1 MFQLTTGNFAVEA
14 PIEELQIASR
24 ATNADEWKLY
34 LRWELA
40 YLFTRVRSFDDDLLS
55 EILKYSTP
63 HTGSGPPEAAAAA
76 ARSYARD
83 CIRQLTALLAES
95 HREFAM
101 VIIDR
106 TELGRSYK
114 DRAAQARSNRAER
127 PRLDTSDLSR
137 SLLFSPEDVKAL
149 WYPLHFAISGRY
161 FDEDRNSD
169 RYSDVRTVLSQTS
182 AWIVREFINLILLGP
197 ADRSASELAGC
208 DIIARSAESATVELS
223 RWPEISSSLQKR
235 LDSWQ
240 RVLIAGNSYPTKDD
254 SPQSAHLWE
263 NLVNKASVMGQSQ
276 QTFVAAPA
284 PLRPRGS
291 QSPTKQT
298 SYEPITAGATATAV
312 PITAHVPDRTASYNG
327 GGPISKY
334 QNQYDKQVE
343 RLQSQTAALRTSSA
357 PHPNGN
363 NNNNNN
369 NNAAAAG
376 SYASNTS
383 RRIEPSPST
392 SQAQN
397 SSSNANGQS
406 SSSAAAA
413 AALGGY
419 SPVLNPTGSSH
430 TITGANTNSDSLAL
444 TSAMPPSSG
453 NFDDYVRT
461 QFDLQ
466 DKTIADAVSYFQRER
481 QRMAEVKERLRE
493 LEKQQELLTANY
505 KRQMEDLDRKKRD
518 VFDRYQTEKAA
529 PPVNIPQEVVGA
541 MPQQST
547 VHFNIGEADNH
558 VATTTAA
565 AAASSA
571 PININ
576 SSNNNSSFS
585 GGHGLERSATNATA
599 GGATLSGP
607 VGHDYYDDD
616 EYERDPH
623 PHPRTNSGKGGKL
636 QKMHPEFDGV
646 GSGGMPPVEVGS
658 QGKGKARVS
667 WIQRATHAMKR

>member
-1 MFQLTTGNFAVEA
+1 MFQLTTGNFLVEA
-14 PIEELQIASR
+14 PIDELKIASR

-40 YLFTRVRSFDDDLLS
+40 YLFTRVRSFDEDLLS

-95 HREFAM
+95 HREFAN
-101 VIIDR
+101 VIIER

-114 DRAAQARSNRAER
+114 DKATQARSNRSER
-127 PRLDTSDLSR
+127 PRLDTSELSR
-137 SLLFSPEDVKAL
+137 SLVFSPEDVKAL

-182 AWIVREFINLILLGP
+182 AWIIREFINLILLGP
-197 ADRSASELAGC
+197 TDRSASELAGC
-208 DIIARSAESATVELS
+208 DIIARSAESVSVELA

-240 RVLIAGNSYPTKDD
+240 RTLITGNTYPTKD
-254 SPQSAHLWE
+254 SPQSAHIWE

-276 QTFVAAPA
+276 QSFVAPA

-291 QSPTKQT
+291 QSPSKQD
-298 SYEPITAGATATAV
+298 SYEPITTATTS
-312 PITAHVPDRTASYNG
+312 TAGTSATTSAYVPDRTSSYNG
-327 GGPISKY
+327 PTHSASTASKY
-334 QNQYDKQVE
+334 QSQYDKQVE

-357 PHPNGN
+357 PNPANSASGSGN
-363 NNNNNN
+363 AN
-369 NNAAAAG
+369 

-383 RRIEPSPST
+383 RRIEPSPLNT
-392 SQAQN
+392 NPAPN
-397 SSSNANGQS
+397 NNG
-406 SSSAAAA
+406 AAT
-413 AALGGY
+413 GF
-419 SPVLNPTGSSH
+419 SPVLNANGSSH
-430 TITGANTNSDSLAL
+430 TITAENN
-444 TSAMPPSSG
+444 MPGSSSGLPPASSGG
-453 NFDDYVRT
+453 NFDDYVRN

-481 QRMAEVKERLRE
+481 QRMADVKERLRE

-518 VFDRYQTEKAA
+518 VFDRYQTEKGA
-529 PPVNIPQEVVGA
+529 PPVNIPQEVAGA

-547 VHFNIGEADNH
+547 VHFDLGEAERH
-558 VATTTAA
+558 VATT
-565 AAASSA
+565 SG
-571 PININ
+571 P
-576 SSNNNSSFS
+576 NNNTSSQ
-585 GGHGLERSATNATA
+585 G

-607 VGHDYYDDD
+607 GGHEYYDD
-616 EYERDPH
+616 EEWEREPH

-636 QKMHPEFDGV
+636 QKMHPEFEGV
-646 GSGGMPPVEVGS
+646 GPGGMPPVEVGS

>member
-95 HREFAM
+95 HREFAN
-101 VIIDR
+101 VIIER
-106 TELGRSYK
+106 TELGRGYTDK
-114 DRAAQARSNRAER
+114 ATQARGNRSER
-127 PRLDTSDLSR
+127 PRLDTSELSR
-137 SLLFSPEDVKAL
+137 SLVFSPEDVKAL

-182 AWIVREFINLILLGP
+182 AWIIREFINLILLGP
-197 ADRSASELAGC
+197 TDRSASELAGC
-208 DIIARSAESATVELS
+208 DIIARSAESVSVELS

-235 LDSWQ
+235 LDNWQ
-240 RVLIAGNSYPTKDD
+240 RILISGNSYPTKD
-254 SPQSAHLWE
+254 SPQSAQIWE

-276 QTFVAAPA
+276 QSFVAPA

-291 QSPTKQT
+291 QSPTKQN
-298 SYEPITAGATATAV
+298 SYEPIAAAPGATVQT
-312 PITAHVPDRTASYNG
+312 THLPDRTSSYNG
-327 GGPISKY
+327 ATTSNSSKY
-334 QNQYDKQVE
+334 QNQYEKQVE
-343 RLQSQTAALRTSSA
+343 RLQSQAAGLRTSSA
-357 PHPNGN
+357 PNPNN
-363 NNNNNN
+363 TSSST
-369 NNAAAAG
+369 NA
-376 SYASNTS
+376 YASNTS
-383 RRIEPSPST
+383 RRIEPSSLPS
-392 SQAQN
+392 QN
-397 SSSNANGQS
+397 QNPSAGQNNNNGT
-406 SSSAAAA
+406 APAGI
-413 AALGGY
+413 AALDP
-419 SPVLNPTGSSH
+419 SGSSH
-430 TITGANTNSDSLAL
+430 TITAQNADPTMP
-444 TSAMPPSSG
+444 TSSSGLPPGSSSSG
-453 NFDDYVRT
+453 NFDDYVRN

-481 QRMAEVKERLRE
+481 QRMAEVKEKLRE

-518 VFDRYQTEKAA
+518 VFDRYQTEKTV
-529 PPVNIPQEVVGA
+529 PPVNIPQEVAGA

-547 VHFNIGEADNH
+547 VHFDLGEAERH
-558 VATTTAA
+558 VTTTSVPINNTSSSQGAA
-565 AAASSA
+565 AAGGNAGA
-571 PININ
+571 ATLAGP
-576 SSNNNSSFS
+576 
-585 GGHGLERSATNATA
+585 GGHE
-599 GGATLSGP
+599 
-607 VGHDYYDDD
+607 YYDDD
-616 EYERDPH
+616 DDEWEREPH
-623 PHPRTNSGKGGKL
+623 PHPRSNSGKGGKL
-636 QKMHPEFDGV
+636 QKMHPEFEGV
-646 GSGGMPPVEVGS
+646 GTGGMPPVEVGS

>member
-95 HREFAM
+95 HREFAN
-101 VIIDR
+101 VIIER

-114 DRAAQARSNRAER
+114 DKAAQARGNRSER

-137 SLLFSPEDVKAL
+137 SLVFSPEDVKAL

-197 ADRSASELAGC
+197 TDRSASELAGC
-208 DIIARSAESATVELS
+208 DIIARSAESVSVELS

-240 RVLIAGNSYPTKDD
+240 RTLISGNSYPTKD
-254 SPQSAHLWE
+254 SPQSAHIWE

-276 QTFVAAPA
+276 QSFVTPA

-298 SYEPITAGATATAV
+298 SYEPIATGTATA
-312 PITAHVPDRTASYNG
+312 IQTTHLPDRTSSYNG
-327 GGPISKY
+327 APTSNSSKY
-334 QNQYDKQVE
+334 QSQYDKQVE
-343 RLQSQTAALRTSSA
+343 RLQSQTVGLRTSSA
-357 PHPNGN
+357 PNPNN
-363 NNNNNN
+363 TSTN
-369 NNAAAAG
+369 

-383 RRIEPSPST
+383 RLP
-392 SQAQN
+392 A
-397 SSSNANGQS
+397 GF
-406 SSSAAAA
+406 
-413 AALGGY
+413 

-430 TITGANTNSDSLAL
+430 TITAQNTTSDP
-444 TSAMPPSSG
+444 TMPSSSSGLPPPGSSSG
-453 NFDDYVRT
+453 NFDDYVRS
-461 QFDLQ
+461 QFDLR

-481 QRMAEVKERLRE
+481 QRMSEVKEKLRE

-518 VFDRYQTEKAA
+518 VFDKYQAEKSV
-529 PPVNIPQEVVGA
+529 PPVNIPQEVAGA

-547 VHFNIGEADNH
+547 VHFDLGEAERH
-558 VATTTAA
+558 VTTTSVPINNTSSHQGAA
-565 AAASSA
+565 AVT
-571 PININ
+571 
-576 SSNNNSSFS
+576 
-585 GGHGLERSATNATA
+585 GGNAGA
-599 GGATLSGP
+599 ATLAGP
-607 VGHDYYDDD
+607 GEHEYYDD
-616 EYERDPH
+616 EEWEREPH
-623 PHPRTNSGKGGKL
+623 PHPRSNSGKGGKL
-636 QKMHPEFDGV
+636 SKIHPEFEGGV
-646 GSGGMPPVEVGS
+646 GPGGIPPVEVGS

>member
-95 HREFAM
+95 HREFAN
-101 VIIDR
+101 VIIER
-106 TELGRSYK
+106 TELGRGYK
-114 DRAAQARSNRAER
+114 DKAAQARGNRSER
-127 PRLDTSDLSR
+127 PRLDTSELSR
-137 SLLFSPEDVKAL
+137 SLVFSPEDVKAL

-161 FDEDRNSD
+161 FDEDRVSD

-182 AWIVREFINLILLGP
+182 AWIIREFINLILLGP
-197 ADRSASELAGC
+197 TDRSASELAGC
-208 DIIARSAESATVELS
+208 DIIARSAESVSVELS

-235 LDSWQ
+235 LDGWQ
-240 RVLIAGNSYPTKDD
+240 RTLISGNSYPTKD
-254 SPQSAHLWE
+254 SPQSAHIWE

-276 QTFVAAPA
+276 QSFVAPA

-298 SYEPITAGATATAV
+298 SYEPIAAV
-312 PITAHVPDRTASYNG
+312 PGASAIAQTTHLPDRTSSYNG
-327 GGPISKY
+327 APTSNTSKY

-343 RLQSQTAALRTSSA
+343 RLQSQTAGLRTSSA
-357 PHPNGN
+357 PNPN
-363 NNNNNN
+363 NNTSSST
-369 NNAAAAG
+369 NA
-376 SYASNTS
+376 YASNTS
-383 RRIEPSPST
+383 RRIEPS
-392 SQAQN
+392 
-397 SSSNANGQS
+397 SSSQNQNQSTAPNNNNGTLPAGFS
-406 SSSAAAA
+406 TDLDPA
-413 AALGGY
+413 
-419 SPVLNPTGSSH
+419 GSSH
-430 TITGANTNSDSLAL
+430 TITAQNTDPTMP
-444 TSAMPPSSG
+444 TSSSGLPPGSSSSG
-453 NFDDYVRT
+453 NFDDYVRN

-481 QRMAEVKERLRE
+481 QRMFEVKERLRE

-518 VFDRYQTEKAA
+518 VFDRYQTEKPV
-529 PPVNIPQEVVGA
+529 PPVNIPQEVAGA

-547 VHFNIGEADNH
+547 VHFDLGEAERH
-558 VATTTAA
+558 VTTTSVPINNTSSSHQGASAA
-565 AAASSA
+565 AAGENAGA
-571 PININ
+571 ATLAGP
-576 SSNNNSSFS
+576 
-585 GGHGLERSATNATA
+585 GGHE
-599 GGATLSGP
+599 
-607 VGHDYYDDD
+607 YYDD
-616 EYERDPH
+616 EEWEREPH
-623 PHPRTNSGKGGKL
+623 PHPRSNSGKGGKL
-636 QKMHPEFDGV
+636 QKMHPEFEGGV
-646 GSGGMPPVEVGS
+646 GPGGMPPAEVGS

-667 WIQRATHAMKR
+667 WIQRATHAIKR